1 MVRLYGFH
9 YSTNVDRVA
18 LALAHKEIPTEVVR
32 IDPGDRSL
40 VRSISGQDLVPVIE
54 DDGEVVHDSTAILM
68 WLENRYPERPL
79 APADRARRAE
89 LEIFLDWFNR
99 VWKRPPN
106 VINAELEKP
115 TPDHGLVERMG
126 REMIGALDRF
136 EALLDGRDYLWG
148 EEFSLA
154 DCAAWPFLWYATV
167 RYEDDP
173 WLFHRVLWDWQEPIR
188 RGEHPRLAA
197 WIERIAERPRVAV

>member
-188 RGEHPRLAA
+188 RGAHPRLAA

>member
-32 IDPGDRSL
+32 IDPADRSL

-68 WLENRYPERPL
+68 WLEDRYPERPL

-106 VINAELEKP
+106 VITGELEKP

-167 RYEDDP
+167 RHEDDP
-173 WLFHRVLWDWQEPIR
+173 WLFHRVLWDWQEPVR
-188 RGEHPRLAA
+188 RGAHPRLAA

>member
-1 MVRLYGFH
+1 
-9 YSTNVDRVA
+9 
-18 LALAHKEIPTEVVR
+18 
-32 IDPGDRSL
+32 
-40 VRSISGQDLVPVIE
+40 
-54 DDGEVVHDSTAILM
+54 
-68 WLENRYPERPL
+68 
-79 APADRARRAE
+79 
-89 LEIFLDWFNR
+89 
-99 VWKRPPN
+99 
-106 VINAELEKP
+106 
-115 TPDHGLVERMG
+115 MG

-154 DCAAWPFLWYATV
+154 DCAVWPFLWYATV

-188 RGEHPRLAA
+188 RGAHPRLAA

>member
-32 IDPGDRSL
+32 IDPADRSL

-68 WLENRYPERPL
+68 WLEDRYPEQPL
-79 APADRARRAE
+79 APADHARRAE

-106 VINAELEKP
+106 VINDELEKP

-173 WLFHRVLWDWQEPIR
+173 WLFHRILWDWQEPIR
-188 RGEHPRLAA
+188 RGAHPRLAA